1 MEYLLKASAVVAIFY
16 ICYKL
21 FLQRETFFESNR
33 WFLLVGLVI
42 AFAVPF
48 IVIPIYITAE
58 PSQLQNIMIS
68 GETTAIASTEDPFD
82 FLQLIAGLYLLGVTF
97 FLGRFILQFGSLGF
111 LLLHN
116 NKSKNGRYT
125 FIKTKSNASPF
136 SFFKWIVYNPNQY
149 NEDELQQIL
158 THEKV
163 HARQYHS
170 IDIVLTQLA
179 SIIFWFNPFIW
190 WYKKELHQNLE
201 FIADQ
206 NTQEQIGCKKS
217 YQHLLLKTS
226 VPNYE
231 MALTNNF
238 YNSLIKKRIVMLHK
252 NRSKNKNQWKYALVI
267 PVLALFLMSFN
278 TKEILRYDDF
288 SSSSNIDNTISDDGE
303 TEERLIN
310 KDFTDKDL
318 EQVKKDLAEKG
329 VKLKFSGIKRNSEN
343 EITAIKIEAKLD
355 GANANFNTNADS
367 PIDPIIIKIDTENN
381 KISIGNTNSIHHG
394 DGYVYEIKEG
404 KTKIHKSGKGKNVFV
419 YSHSDDEHDDDHEI
433 IESDDKIIIK
443 RGSKVHEIK
452 KVHKGSNTFV
462 ISDGDGEVI
471 ELKEEAHTDKNVFV
485 YKKDKKGNIIKEH
498 KSKDGNIEIRIGDDD
513 DEVYEFKT
521 IIKDKGDNKLFISGD
536 SDNEPLFILDGKEI
550 SKKEM
555 DKLDSEKIKSISVL
569 KGKAATKLYGKK
581 AKDGVVLINT
591 KDKD

>member
-1 MEYLLKASAVVAIFY
+1 MEYLLKASTVVAIFY

-33 WFLLVGLVI
+33 WFLLVGLVV
-42 AFAVPF
+42 AFAIPF
-48 IVIPIYITAE
+48 IVIPIYINVE
-58 PSQLQNIMIS
+58 PNHFQNLM
-68 GETTAIASTEDPFD
+68 ETGDTSAMASTEEPFD
-82 FLQLIAGLYLLGVTF
+82 FLQLIAGIYLLGLIF
-97 FLGRFILQFGSLGF
+97 FLGKFLLQFGSLGF

-116 NKSKNGRYT
+116 DKSKSGRFT

-136 SFFKWIVYNPNQY
+136 SFFKWIVYNPTQFNK
-149 NEDELQQIL
+149 DELAQIL

-190 WYKKELHQNLE
+190 LYKKELHQNLE

-206 NTQEQIGCKKS
+206 NTQEQVDCKKT

-252 NRSKNKNQWKYALVI
+252 NRSQNKKQWKYALVI

-278 TKEILRYDDF
+278 TKEVLMYNDF
-288 SSSSNIDNTISDDGE
+288 HTSDSIIDDGAI
-303 TEERLIN
+303 EERLIN
-310 KDFTDKDL
+310 KDFSDADL
-318 EQVKKDLAEKG
+318 EKVKKELSDKG
-329 VKLKFSGIKRNSEN
+329 VKLKFSGVKRNPDN
-343 EITAIKIEAKLD
+343 EIIAIKIEAKLN

-367 PIDPIIIKIDTENN
+367 PIDPIVIKINTENN
-381 KISIGNTNSIHHG
+381 KISIGNSHTNTLHHG
-394 DGYVYEIKEG
+394 DGYVYEIKDG
-404 KTKIHKSGKGKNVFV
+404 KTNIHKSGKGNNVFV
-419 YSHSDDEHDDDHEI
+419 YSHSDDDHDGDHEI
-433 IESDDKIIIK
+433 IESDGKIVIK
-443 RGSKVHEIK
+443 KGNKVHELK
-452 KVHKGSNTFV
+452 KMHKGKNTVV

-471 ELKEEAHTDKNVFV
+471 ELKGEAHSDGNVFI
-485 YKKDKKGNIIKEH
+485 YKKDKKGKILKEH
-498 KSKDGNIEIRIGDDD
+498 KDKDGNIEIWTGDDD
-513 DEVYEFKT
+513 NTFKVKT
-521 IIKDKGDNKLFISGD
+521 IGKGKGGNKIFISGGD
-536 SDNEPLFILDGKEI
+536 DANPLYILDGKEI
-550 SKKEM
+550 SKKQM
-555 DKLDSEKIKSISVL
+555 KNLDSEKIKSIHVL
-569 KGKAATKLYGKK
+569 KGKSATKKYGKK
-581 AKDGVVLINT
+581 AKDGVVEIST